1 MQLHVSL
8 YSIRDTVRG
17 RSRVVRER
25 RELVES
31 STLDEVEEKG

>member
-1 MQLHVSL
+1 MCEPLQHKGHTS
-8 YSIRDTVRG
+8 TVRG